1 VTDPVEPTNDPDQA
15 EHPHQLLIRLAA
27 GGVALVLVAAAAWI
41 LLANRHP
48 TRSVQAYCNKIAA
61 AETLRNA
68 LATGDAQ
75 EIRAAVDQFQGA
87 VDVAPLEIAPQTQTL
102 VDYAQELASTLATTG
117 GSEAETRAALTE
129 AVRRLDNRSADVTA
143 AGRAVDTYARD
154 TCHLDPGATSPTTR

>member
-1 VTDPVEPTNDPDQA
+1 VTDPVEPTDDSDHA
-15 EHPHQLLIRLAA
+15 RHPHQLLIRVAA
-27 GGVALVLVAAAAWI
+27 GVVAVVLVAAAAWI

-48 TRSVQAYCNKIAA
+48 ARSVEAYCDKIAT
-61 AETLRNA
+61 AESLRNA

-102 VDYAQELASTLATTG
+102 VDYAKELASTLSTTG

-129 AVRRLDNRSADVTA
+129 AVRRLDDRSADVTA
-143 AGRAVDTYARD
+143 AGRAVDSYARD